1 MKRGCVVLM
10 VALSIVILL
19 SPCNPQ
25 AASPAAPAGI
35 EKPQTGGVMKILMT
49 RPATRFGYPPTC
61 EGPDRDF
68 APPFFNRLLAVGDDG
83 KYQPELALNWETSS
97 DGK

>member
-1 MKRGCVVLM
+1 M

-19 SPCNPQ
+19 SPSEPQ
-25 AASPAAPAGI
+25 AAVPTAAPAAI

-68 APPFFNRLLAVGDDG
+68 APPFFNRLLAVGMT
-83 KYQPELALNWETSS
+83 ANTSPS
-97 DGK
+97 WR